1 MTVDEYRQNNPDY
14 NYPDNV
20 IEECLIRAEC
30 AVNALSGGNPVKH
43 GSREYAIAAQTSFLL
58 AHYGEEPGD
67 FEEISRAVIPALI
80 HGGLKAEVIYG

>member
-1 MTVDEYRQNNPDY
+1 MTADEYRRNNPDY

-30 AVNALSGGNPVKH
+30 IVNRLSGGAPVERQ
-43 GSREYAIAAQTSFLL
+43 SREYAVAAQTCFLR

-67 FEEISRAVIPALI
+67 CEDVSRAVIAALI
-80 HGGLKAEVIYG
+80 RGGVNAEVIYG